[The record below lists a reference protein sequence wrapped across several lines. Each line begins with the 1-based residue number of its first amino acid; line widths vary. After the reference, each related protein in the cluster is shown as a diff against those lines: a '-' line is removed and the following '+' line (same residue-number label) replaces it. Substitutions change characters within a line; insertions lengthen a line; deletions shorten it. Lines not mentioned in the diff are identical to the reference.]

1 MKIGSLVANI
11 SYEIKIKTP
20 GLDNDTDL
28 SALLDTLEKT
38 PKVLNNYNSYTD
50 SLDQITDKANKLQFA
65 HRIESIKS
73 WGLTTL
79 QILGYLALAILG
91 LFTANK
97 LGLFNLQCSKIRL
110 NILCCKITKN
120 HQGAQT
126 NTIQNPT
133 SSSQPPINIY
143 TPMLT
148 PSAPEPSVRFSR
160 GSEMEPIMIEP
171 IRAKLPRSIL
181 KRRNL
186 ED

>member
-73 WGLTTL
+73 QDL
-79 QILGYLALAILG
+79 IPS
-91 LFTANK
+91 
-97 LGLFNLQCSKIRL
+97 SK
-110 NILCCKITKN
+110 
-120 HQGAQT
+120 A
-126 NTIQNPT
+126 
-133 SSSQPPINIY
+133 
-143 TPMLT
+143 
-148 PSAPEPSVRFSR
+148 
-160 GSEMEPIMIEP
+160 
-171 IRAKLPRSIL
+171 
-181 KRRNL
+181 
-186 ED
+186 